1 MPSKNKVVNPQRRK
15 NIFSLILRI
24 GISGILLGYIFSKID
39 WEETRIVLKSAQPQY
54 ILYALL
60 VFFSIHIILVWRW
73 WIFIRALN
81 LSVSI
86 GTAVRYFF
94 IGLFGNLFLPTS
106 IGGDIIKVLGL
117 CRESPQKAKVVA
129 SVLLDRLSGFVS
141 IVLVASCSFLYGYR
155 LIDDKS
161 LGLLILLMALFF
173 LLLGIILFN
182 RFLYSFV
189 CRIFKAF
196 PRIEN
201 ALIALHEDILLLRDK
216 RQEGFKAVGLSCL
229 SQAILSFVFF
239 LTAKAL
245 HQEIGFVYFL
255 IFIPLICMA
264 SAFPSIGGLG
274 VREAGAAY
282 LFGKIG
288 VGAGIAVSLSLINF
302 LFMVI
307 VGLLGGLIYVVT
319 LSSGRLQYCASN
331 ASAAPRETGG

>member
-1 MPSKNKVVNPQRRK
+1 MSAENKIINSQRRK
-15 NIFSLILRI
+15 NLFSLFLRI
-24 GISGILLGYIFSKID
+24 GISGALLWYIFSKID
-39 WEETRIVLKSAQPQY
+39 FEETKVVLKSAEPHY
-54 ILYALL
+54 IFYAFL
-60 VFFSIHIILVWRW
+60 VFFSIHIILLWRW
-73 WIFIRALN
+73 WIFIRALD

-86 GTAVRYFF
+86 WTAIRYFF
-94 IGLFGNLFLPTS
+94 IGLFGNLFMPTS

-117 CRESPQKAKVVA
+117 CRQSPQRAKVVA

-141 IVLVASCSFLYGYR
+141 IVLIASIFFLYGYR

-161 LGLLILLMALFF
+161 IGLLILFMALFF
-173 LLLGIILFN
+173 SLLGVVLFN

-189 CRIFKAF
+189 CRIFRSF
-196 PRIEN
+196 PRVEN

-216 RQEGFKAVGLSCL
+216 RKEGFKAVGLACL
-229 SQAILSFVFF
+229 SQTIFSFTFF

-245 HQEIGFVYFL
+245 HQEIGFIYFL

-264 SAFPSIGGLG
+264 ASFPSIGGLG

-307 VGLLGGLIYVVT
+307 IGLSGGLIYVLT
-319 LSSGRLQYCASN
+319 LSSGRLQYSSPDAGTSR
-331 ASAAPRETGG
+331 AEIGE